1 MKKFLPLLALILIA
15 IGSWWAYTRYV
26 KVEAL
31 PDGLVQ
37 ANGRIEGDLIS
48 VSSKYPGRIA
58 RITVEEGDSVVA
70 GDVLVE
76 LEAREI
82 EAKVRQ
88 AEQAAEAVRHQVE
101 AASSQC
107 EQTERD
113 AQRYAELYAEGTAT
127 QREAEQAELADEV
140 AQEKRI
146 AAEAQLEQAR
156 AAYDEACVARDEL
169 TLSAPSDGVVTNRLH
184 EPGVVIAAGSPVLTL
199 VDMDKL
205 HLKVYVPENLIGQLR
220 LGLPAKIYSDAF
232 PDDPYDATVSYISS
246 RAEFTP
252 KEVQTPDER
261 VKLVYAVKLAL
272 TENPDHRLTPGIP
285 ADAVIRWDESIAW
298 EKPRW

>member
-1 MKKFLPLLALILIA
+1 MKKLIPLFALIAIA
-15 IGSWWAYTRYV
+15 IGSWWAYTQYV

-31 PDGLVQ
+31 PAGLVQ
-37 ANGRIEGDLIS
+37 ANGRIEGDMVS

-58 RITVEEGDSVVA
+58 RITVEEGDAVTA
-70 GDVLVE
+70 GEVLVE

-82 EAKVRQ
+82 DAKVRQ
-88 AEQAAEAVRHQVE
+88 AEQAAEAVRHEVE
-101 AASSQC
+101 AVSSQC
-107 EQTERD
+107 EQTQRD
-113 AQRYAELYAEGTAT
+113 AQRYEELYAEGTAT
-127 QREAEQAELADEV
+127 KREAEQAELADRV

-146 AAEAQLEQAR
+146 AAEAQLNQAK

-199 VDMDKL
+199 VDLDKL
-205 HLKVYVPENLIGQLR
+205 HLKVYVPENMIGQLR

-232 PDDPYDATVSYISS
+232 PDEPYDATVSYISS

-261 VKLVYAVKLAL
+261 VKLVYAVKLAVNDN
-272 TENPDHRLTPGIP
+272 TDHRLTPGIP
-285 ADAVIRWDESIAW
+285 ADAVIRWDDSVEWAM
-298 EKPRW
+298 PRW

>member
-1 MKKFLPLLALILIA
+1 MKKLIPLFALIAIA
-15 IGSWWAYTRYV
+15 IGSWWAYTQYV

-31 PDGLVQ
+31 PAGLVQ
-37 ANGRIEGDLIS
+37 ANGRIEGDMVS
-48 VSSKYPGRIA
+48 VSSTYPGRIA
-58 RITVEEGDSVVA
+58 RITVEEGDAVTA
-70 GDVLVE
+70 GEVLVE

-88 AEQAAEAVRHQVE
+88 AEQAAEAVRHEVE
-101 AASSQC
+101 AVSSQC

-113 AQRYAELYAEGTAT
+113 AQRYEELYAEGTAT
-127 QREAEQAELADEV
+127 KREAEQAELADRV

-146 AAEAQLEQAR
+146 AAEAQLNQAK

-199 VDMDKL
+199 VDLDKL
-205 HLKVYVPENLIGQLR
+205 HLKVYVPENMIGQLR

-232 PDDPYDATVSYISS
+232 PDEPYDATVSYISS

-261 VKLVYAVKLAL
+261 VKLVYAVKLAVNDN
-272 TENPDHRLTPGIP
+272 TDHRLTPGIP
-285 ADAVIRWDESIAW
+285 ADAVIRWDDSAEWA
-298 EKPRW
+298 KPRW

>member
-1 MKKFLPLLALILIA
+1 MKKLIPLFALIAIA
-15 IGSWWAYTRYV
+15 IGSWWAYTQYV

-31 PDGLVQ
+31 PAGLVQ
-37 ANGRIEGDLIS
+37 ANGRIEGDMVS

-58 RITVEEGDSVVA
+58 RITVEEGDAVTA
-70 GDVLVE
+70 GEVLVE

-88 AEQAAEAVRHQVE
+88 AEQAAEAVRHEVE
-101 AASSQC
+101 AVSSQC
-107 EQTERD
+107 EQTQRD
-113 AQRYAELYAEGTAT
+113 AQRYEELYAEGTAT
-127 QREAEQAELADEV
+127 KREAEQAELADRV

-146 AAEAQLEQAR
+146 AAEAQLNQAK

-199 VDMDKL
+199 VDLDKL
-205 HLKVYVPENLIGQLR
+205 HLKVYVPENMIGQLR

-232 PDDPYDATVSYISS
+232 PDEPYDATVSYISS

-261 VKLVYAVKLAL
+261 VKLVYAVKLAVNDN
-272 TENPDHRLTPGIP
+272 TDHRLTPGIP
-285 ADAVIRWDESIAW
+285 ADAVIRWDDSVEWAM
-298 EKPRW
+298 PRW

>member
-1 MKKFLPLLALILIA
+1 MKKLIPLFALIAIA
-15 IGSWWAYTRYV
+15 IGSWWAYTQYV

-31 PDGLVQ
+31 PAGLVQ
-37 ANGRIEGDLIS
+37 ANGRIEGDMVS

-58 RITVEEGDSVVA
+58 SITVEEGDSVTA

-88 AEQAAEAVRHQVE
+88 AEQAAEAVRHEVE
-101 AASSQC
+101 AVSSQC
-107 EQTERD
+107 EQTQRD
-113 AQRYAELYAEGTAT
+113 AQRYEELYAEGTAT
-127 QREAEQAELADEV
+127 KREAEQAELADRV

-146 AAEAQLEQAR
+146 AAEAQLNQAE

-169 TLSAPSDGVVTNRLH
+169 TLTAPSDGVVTNRLH

-199 VDMDKL
+199 IDLDKL
-205 HLKVYVPENLIGQLR
+205 HLKVYVPENLIGQLH

-232 PDDPYDATVSYISS
+232 PDEPYDATVSYISS

-261 VKLVYAVKLAL
+261 VKLVYAVKLAVNDN
-272 TENPDHRLTPGIP
+272 TDHRLTPGIP
-285 ADAVIRWDESIAW
+285 ADAVIRWDDSVEWAM
-298 EKPRW
+298 PRW